1 MDRKINVFGIDIT
14 ILTAK
19 ETMKLIM
26 QYLEKETVNTIEIVT
41 LAMLMKEKDD
51 EIWREQVEKF
61 DLVLPGEKTLFEASE
76 ECDRNLV
83 KELENRTFLR
93 MFLRYLCKNKKRLFL
108 LADSTERLALM
119 REQLKVLRTRRS
131 GGRTCHTAG
140 RRRVGGKCD
149 Q

>member
-83 KELENRTFLR
+83 KRTGEQ
-93 MFLRYLCKNKKRLFL
+93 NLFTDVF
-108 LADSTERLALM
+108 AAI
-119 REQLKVLRTRRS
+119 
-131 GGRTCHTAG
+131 C
-140 RRRVGGKCD
+140 
-149 Q
+149 